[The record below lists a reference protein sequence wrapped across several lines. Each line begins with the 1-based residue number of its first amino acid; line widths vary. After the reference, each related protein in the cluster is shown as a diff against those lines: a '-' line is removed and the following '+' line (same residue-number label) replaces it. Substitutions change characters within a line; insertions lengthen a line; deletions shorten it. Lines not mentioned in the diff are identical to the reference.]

1 MCTGSGSGSG
11 SVQCKV
17 QIRGTRDADP
27 RDHKECGFC
36 KDGKRSLPLSLY
48 KASWRLQY
56 SLRKAGS
63 YCYNPKGMASICRA
77 RNISTTLT
85 PFLYHTRT
93 LSRAYSAAR
102 VDEEGRDRTSNTS
115 TARPAARP
123 RYLQRHAAASAKR
136 AAGQREREQRAQRA
150 QRAQHGK
157 DEHAQQVQEKA
168 NMARTITM
176 THGEKRVFGEI
187 LDQLERTGNSSRQVP
202 DSSGR
207 EEGSSGEDEMSQMS
221 SIFESVLAEFRG
233 KKKKTPREQRLH
245 PREGEEEQRS
255 QTQEEVDEAQMV
267 DISEILGDEGKR
279 VPMERAID
287 IIVRRE
293 SAKIETALQD
303 AIDHDKGDIGIWD
316 VCRARIFSMLHDI
329 GQTMPESRDQQS
341 NTLRIPSTVP
351 SKAVVISLY
360 PKMLLVA
367 FRLLSVH
374 FPHSPLI
381 HQFRSTIRS
390 HGRASAVL
398 GTSTALY
405 NELIYF
411 YWRGCSDIAGVISL
425 LREMEVTGVEPS
437 ARTCSILQGILRQR
451 EWDLKGHRHR
461 SQREKGRGRE
471 PWWDLAPNR
480 RAIRDLM
487 GPDGWLSRLEERV
500 QQLEAR
506 H

>member
-1 MCTGSGSGSG
+1 
-11 SVQCKV
+11 
-17 QIRGTRDADP
+17 
-27 RDHKECGFC
+27 
-36 KDGKRSLPLSLY
+36 
-48 KASWRLQY
+48 
-56 SLRKAGS
+56 
-63 YCYNPKGMASICRA
+63 
-77 RNISTTLT
+77 
-85 PFLYHTRT
+85 
-93 LSRAYSAAR
+93 
-102 VDEEGRDRTSNTS
+102 
-115 TARPAARP
+115 
-123 RYLQRHAAASAKR
+123 
-136 AAGQREREQRAQRA
+136 
-150 QRAQHGK
+150 
-157 DEHAQQVQEKA
+157 
-168 NMARTITM
+168 M

-187 LDQLERTGNSSRQVP
+187 LDQLERTGSSSRQTP
-202 DSSGR
+202 ESSQSQSQGAT
-207 EEGSSGEDEMSQMS
+207 GDEMSQMS

-233 KKKKTPREQRLH
+233 EKQKKKNTPRDHQRWQSQREHEQRA
-245 PREGEEEQRS
+245 
-255 QTQEEVDEAQMV
+255 QTYDGIDEAQMV
-267 DISEILGDEGKR
+267 DISEILGEESR
-279 VPMERAID
+279 QVPMEQAID

-293 SAKIETALQD
+293 AAKIEAALQE

-329 GQTMPESRDQQS
+329 QTTTTATTPEPQPKTEEEEKE
-341 NTLRIPSTVP
+341 TLQIPSTVP
-351 SKAVVISLY
+351 RKAVVVSLY

-381 HQFRSTIRS
+381 RQFRSTIRS
-390 HGRASAVL
+390 HGRASAIL
-398 GTSTALY
+398 GTSTELY

-451 EWDLKGHRHR
+451 EWDLKGHWHR
-461 SQREKGRGRE
+461 SQRHDTAGAGNSRE

-506 H
+506 N

>member
-1 MCTGSGSGSG
+1 MALSC
-11 SVQCKV
+11 
-17 QIRGTRDADP
+17 
-27 RDHKECGFC
+27 
-36 KDGKRSLPLSLY
+36 RSRSHT
-48 KASWRLQY
+48 
-56 SLRKAGS
+56 
-63 YCYNPKGMASICRA
+63 
-77 RNISTTLT
+77 RNISTTLV
-85 PFLYHTRT
+85 PFLYQTRT
-93 LSRAYSAAR
+93 LSRAFSTAR
-102 VDEEGRDRTSNTS
+102 EDGEAQGHTSNKS

-123 RYLQRHAAASAKR
+123 RYLQRHAAALAKR
-136 AAGQREREQRAQRA
+136 AAGQREREQR
-150 QRAQHGK
+150 GYE
-157 DEHAQQVQEKA
+157 DAQQAQKKA
-168 NMARTITM
+168 HMAKMKPRTM

-187 LDQLERTGNSSRQVP
+187 LDQLEKTGNSSRQVSA
-202 DSSGR
+202 DSSLG
-207 EEGSSGEDEMSQMS
+207 SGETGSRDEMSQMS

-233 KKKKTPREQRLH
+233 EKKRRENTTRDQQWQAQKK
-245 PREGEEEQRS
+245 EEEQA
-255 QTQEEVDEAQMV
+255 QDEVDEAQKI
-267 DISEILGDEGKR
+267 DISEILGEEGKQ

-293 SAKIETALQD
+293 SAKIEAALQE
-303 AIDHDKGDIGIWD
+303 AIEHEKGDIGIWD
-316 VCRARIFSMLHDI
+316 VCKARIFSMLQDI
-329 GQTMPESRDQQS
+329 NQPIPTPNPHQTEENQNQ
-341 NTLRIPSTVP
+341 NQNHTLQIPSTVP

-381 HQFRSTIRS
+381 RQFRSTIRS
-390 HGRASAVL
+390 HGRASAIL

-451 EWDLKGHRHR
+451 EWDLKGHWHR
-461 SQREKGRGRE
+461 SQRDDGAGSSRE

-500 QQLEAR
+500 QQLEGR
-506 H
+506 S